1 MASLTVRQLDE
12 ALKKRLRLRAAKNSR
27 SVEEEIRFILRAAAR
42 DGEAFAAEAAAPGGE
57 ARSETERKQVLLII
71 GGGIAAYKSL
81 DLIRRLRERALSV
94 RVAMTEAAAQ
104 FVTPLAAGAL
114 AGERVFTD
122 LFDPDSEFDVSHIR
136 LAREAELIVVA
147 PATADLIARMAHG
160 LASDLA
166 NAVLLAARARILI
179 APAMN
184 PAMWAHP
191 ATRRNFETLIADG
204 VHVVGPNAGEM
215 AEANEAGPGRMAE
228 PVEIAE
234 AALELL
240 ARDPEKWR
248 PVFGKDHAQS
258 NSAERGA
265 LAGKRVLVTSGPTHE
280 PIDPVRYIAN
290 RSSGKQGHAIAA
302 AAAAAGAHVTLV
314 SGPVAIADPP
324 GVRVVRV
331 ESARDMLRAVEAALP
346 ADAAVFAAAVAD
358 WRTAENA
365 RQKIKKGT
373 GATPEL
379 ELVENPDILA
389 TTAQRKTRRPRLVV
403 GFAAE
408 TQNVVENG
416 KKKLAKKGCD
426 WILANDVSAES
437 GVMGGDVNTV
447 HLITRGGVESWPPQG
462 KDAVA
467 AALVAR
473 IAQALSDAAHQ
484 SGGDEQ

>member
-12 ALKKRLRLRAAKNSR
+12 ALKKRLRLRAAKNGR

-166 NAVLLAARARILI
+166 TAVLLAARARILI

-234 AALELL
+234 AALALL
-240 ARDPEKWR
+240 IGGARR
-248 PVFGKDHAQS
+248 ARRQ
-258 NSAERGA
+258 AR
-265 LAGKRVLVTSGPTHE
+265 AGDVG
-280 PIDPVRYIAN
+280 
-290 RSSGKQGHAIAA
+290 
-302 AAAAAGAHVTLV
+302 
-314 SGPVAIADPP
+314 
-324 GVRVVRV
+324 
-331 ESARDMLRAVEAALP
+331 
-346 ADAAVFAAAVAD
+346 ADA
-358 WRTAENA
+358 
-365 RQKIKKGT
+365 
-373 GATPEL
+373 
-379 ELVENPDILA
+379 
-389 TTAQRKTRRPRLVV
+389 
-403 GFAAE
+403 
-408 TQNVVENG
+408 
-416 KKKLAKKGCD
+416 
-426 WILANDVSAES
+426 
-437 GVMGGDVNTV
+437 
-447 HLITRGGVESWPPQG
+447 
-462 KDAVA
+462 
-467 AALVAR
+467 
-473 IAQALSDAAHQ
+473 
-484 SGGDEQ
+484 